1 MKINKPIIL
10 WCVSLFLTMSGCQ
23 FREMDVSKLKLQK
36 TRVDDVEIAYK
47 IFGRG
52 EPLLLIMGFS
62 GTMDMWPARFLAEV
76 AAHYK
81 VIVYDGRGIGESGAS
96 DKKFSIELFADDA
109 SGLLDVLGIE
119 KAHVLGWSMGTNVA
133 QELVLRHPEKV
144 NKLIL
149 YAADTGGKEMVQPEE
164 PLKIVTDT
172 SGTLKERESRVIK
185 VLFPEE
191 WLKEHLN
198 IREYFPFPKER
209 SSVEN
214 VNRQAQA
221 MFEWQGS
228 YSRLGRIKQPTL
240 LITGTEDVIPPPI
253 NSFIIAEKIPGAWVV
268 QIKGGGHGLM
278 YQYPEDFSR
287 TILTFLESGKD

>member
-1 MKINKPIIL
+1 MKINKLIIL
-10 WCVSLFLTMSGCQ
+10 GCAGLILTIWGCQ
-23 FREMDVSKLKLQK
+23 ARGIDVGKLKLQR
-36 TRVDDVEIAYK
+36 TPVDDVQIAYK
-47 IFGRG
+47 TFGRG

-62 GTMDMWPARFLAEV
+62 GTMDMWPARFLAGLLP
-76 AAHYK
+76 HYK
-81 VIVYDGRGIGESGAS
+81 VIVYDSRGIGESNAS

-109 SGLLDVLGIE
+109 KGLLDALGIE

-144 NKLIL
+144 KKLIL
-149 YAADTGGKEMVQPEE
+149 YAADCGGKEMVQPEE

-172 SGTLKERESRVIK
+172 SGTLKEREARVMK

-191 WLKEHLN
+191 WLEGHPN
-198 IREYFPFPKER
+198 IREFFPFPKER
-209 SSVEN
+209 SVVEN

-228 YSRLGRIKQPTL
+228 YSRLGEIKQPTL

-253 NSFIIAEKIPGAWVV
+253 NSFIIGEKIPGAWVA
-268 QIKGGGHGLM
+268 QIKGGGHGAM
-278 YQYPEDFSR
+278 FQYPEEFLR
-287 TILTFLESGKD
+287 IVLLFLE